1 MRMSVVNNI
10 KSTLSKTES
19 AIKFMEFVEECSQTA
34 DKSLAGTIIATL
46 IIMKFNSSYSMHVH
60 VIEMTNIVAKL
71 KFLGMNVDKKF
82 LV

>member
-1 MRMSVVNNI
+1 M
-10 KSTLSKTES
+10 
-19 AIKFMEFVEECSQTA
+19 KFVKEHSQTA